1 MKTLR
6 ILPLTAALLS
16 AVFAVSAEAQSQNP
30 SSNQNDPQN
39 LVPGDTGSETGDER
53 PATLDELVVTA
64 SLEPVA
70 RNEVVSAVTVISR
83 ADIEARQVKYVGDL
97 LRDVPGFN
105 VSQSGGVG
113 TQTQVRVRG
122 AEANQLLVLVD
133 GVRAND
139 PANSDEFQWQFAL
152 TSDIERI
159 EIVRGPQSAIW
170 GSDAVAGVVNIIRR
184 KGAEERRL
192 SGRAELGSFDT
203 VDLGADGA
211 WTSAGG
217 ELRVFGG
224 AAYTDTDGINIARIG
239 DEKDGAENT
248 TGNLGLEWRLGDA
261 WTLSALGQ
269 VVDATSAFDDTDFL
283 LTGLP
288 VDTDRVTENE
298 QTYLQAE
305 ARFAPGDSIWSGNV
319 QVNTSDTD
327 TLNIYDGA
335 FNSRTSA
342 EVVELRARGSAAWD
356 GARGGSHRV
365 TLAADHRGTDFT
377 QRGIATDFGDP
388 NQDQSLEVTG
398 VAAEYQGQ
406 PIEGL
411 TWTVSGRYDGNSEFD
426 DIATWRAGLSHEVD
440 EGMRVRLSYG
450 TGSKTPTFTERFGFF
465 PELFIGNPDLVPEES
480 RGWEVGGEWDTL
492 GDRLTVGGAYY
503 RTRLKDE
510 IDGFVFDP
518 DTFAFTAANKDS
530 DSERKGFE
538 LFLNSRPLDGLLISA
553 SYTYTDATEDDP
565 DGNALREVRRPR
577 HMASVNV
584 DWRFLADRGGLNLNV
599 NYTGE
604 QFDVFFDPATFLSET
619 VTLGSFTVVDL
630 AGSWRLT
637 DSLELVGRVANLF
650 DEDYEE
656 VLGYA
661 RPGVAFYGGL
671 RGRFDF

>member
-1 MKTLR
+1 MRNLLTL
-6 ILPLTAALLS
+6 PTAAVLL
-16 AVFAVSAEAQSQNP
+16 AALTTVPVWAQMPEDPEAGVE
-30 SSNQNDPQN
+30 D
-39 LVPGDTGSETGDER
+39 R
-53 PATLDELVVTA
+53 PAALADLVVTA

-70 RNEVVSAVTVISR
+70 RNEVVSSVTVITR
-83 ADIEARQVKYVGDL
+83 EDIEARQVKYVGDL

-133 GVRAND
+133 GIRAND

-184 KGAEERRL
+184 KGAGERRV

-203 VDLGADGA
+203 VDLAVDGA
-211 WTSAGG
+211 WSREG
-217 ELRVFGG
+217 LRLFGG
-224 AAYTDTDGINIARIG
+224 VSWYDTEGINIARVG
-239 DEKDGAENT
+239 DEKDGVENT
-248 TGNLGLEWRLGDA
+248 TANLGAEWSLGEA
-261 WTLSALGQ
+261 WTLAALGQ
-269 VVDATSAFDDTDFL
+269 FVDATTDFDDTDFFI
-283 LTGLP
+283 TGLP

-305 ARFAPGDSIWSGNV
+305 ARYAPSDSIWSGNLLANV
-319 QVNTSDTD
+319 SDTD
-327 TLNIYDGA
+327 TLNLYDGD
-335 FNSRTSA
+335 FNSRTAA
-342 EVVELRARGSAAWD
+342 EVVEFRARGSAAWTGRR
-356 GARGGSHRV
+356 GASHRV
-365 TLAADHRGTDFT
+365 TLAADHRGADFT

-388 NQDQSLEVTG
+388 NQDQSLDVTG
-398 VAAEYQGQ
+398 VAAEYLGQ

-411 TWTVSGRYDGNSEFD
+411 TWTLSARYDDNSEFD
-426 DIATWRAGLSHEVD
+426 NIATWRAGLSHEVE
-440 EGMRVRLSYG
+440 EGMRMRLSYG

-465 PELFIGNPDLVPEES
+465 PGTFLGNPDLVPEES
-480 RGWEVGGEWDTL
+480 RGWEFGGEWDVL
-492 GDRLTVGGAYY
+492 GERLTVGGAYY
-503 RTRLKDE
+503 RTDLENE
-510 IDGFVFDP
+510 IDGFVFDA
-518 DTFAFTAANKDS
+518 DTFAFTAANRDS

-538 LFLNSRPLDGLLISA
+538 LFINSRPLDSVVISA
-553 SYTYTDATEDDP
+553 SYTYTDSTEDDAE
-565 DGNALREVRRPR
+565 GNSVREIRRPR

-584 DWRFLADRGGLNLNV
+584 DWRFAQDRAGLNVNV
-599 NYTGE
+599 NYTGK
-604 QFDVFFDPATFLSET
+604 QFDLFFDPSTFVSET
-619 VTLGSFTVVDL
+619 VTLDAYTVVDL

-656 VLGYA
+656 VLGYS
-661 RPGVAFYGGL
+661 RPGVAIYGGL